1 MKHIKQRKKKNSQTK
16 RKKINAQE
24 RIFRNKNYFLFI
36 T

>member
-16 RKKINAQE
+16 RKKLMLKE
-24 RIFRNKNYFLFI
+24 RIFRNKNYFLFM